1 VYIFASPGLAP
12 CRYRPLSSNVRPHN
26 NVRSTTRM
34 KFIDDSAFL
43 TTFGR
48 EFCAALSAIP
58 EEDLPEGTCSHD
70 CYSVFTETFD
80 KPPSVE
86 TLEKMTD
93 EDFVKLAEA
102 FNRYFEVS
110 AVTPEPLERARQA
123 VLWHWQP

>member
-1 VYIFASPGLAP
+1 
-12 CRYRPLSSNVRPHN
+12 
-26 NVRSTTRM
+26 M

-58 EEDLPEGTCSHD
+58 EEDLLEDPSSHD

-80 KPPSVE
+80 RPPTVE
-86 TLEKMTD
+86 TLEKLTH
-93 EDFVKLAEA
+93 EDFVKLADA
-102 FNRYFEVS
+102 FNLYFQAT

-123 VLWHWQP
+123 ILWHWQP